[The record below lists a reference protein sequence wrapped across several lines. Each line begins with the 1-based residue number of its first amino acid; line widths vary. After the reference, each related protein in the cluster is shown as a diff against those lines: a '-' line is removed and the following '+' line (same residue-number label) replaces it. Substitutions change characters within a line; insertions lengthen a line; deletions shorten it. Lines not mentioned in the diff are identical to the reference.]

1 MIESKDTADSADRA
15 IKGIDEKVHDEIQY
29 LEGAYPEFVGL
40 QKRFGG
46 KTILDKRDRAI
57 HGIYVFYNYYGR
69 RFNILEFDD
78 GFEITEP
85 PKPPVV
91 PLSFVVWSEDFEEYA
106 DGYTFG
112 FYNLGD
118 WQVGNTVGFITYFL
132 SRLSDNMESYAAGN
146 IAALSMG
153 FIDTSIYA
161 LGRMEWRGAWH
172 ETIVL

>member
-1 MIESKDTADSADRA
+1 MLESRKSETDTSDRA
-15 IKGIDEKVHDEIQY
+15 IQGIDEKKFDAIQH

-46 KTILDKRDRAI
+46 KTTLDKRDRAI

-85 PKPPVV
+85 PDPPIP
-91 PLSFVVWSEDFEEYA
+91 PLNFAVWSDDFEDY
-106 DGYTFG
+106 DVSYVIGYYTE
-112 FYNLGD
+112 GD
-118 WQVGNTVGFITYFL
+118 WQVGDTNGFITYFL
-132 SRLSDNMESYAAGN
+132 VYLSDSMESYPAGD

-153 FIDTSIYA
+153 FIDTSVYA
-161 LGRMEWRGAWH
+161 AGIEWRGAWR
-172 ETIVL
+172 ETIVP